1 MGDLLY
7 VCPALTACLV
17 GAFDKSAVSRVRLS
31 DIVGL
36 AGCLSDRGWW
46 HAAGAL
52 GQFEPCWNGLASYA
66 AFLRFSL
73 YRPCLSCVYRQAM
86 HSLFAYCRVYDF
98 VPRSAYGVD
107 EPFSPDGWQ
116 RQGISTIC
124 LTPSIK
130 RSRPSAP

>member
-36 AGCLSDRGWW
+36 AGCLSDR
-46 HAAGAL
+46 AGGMPL
-52 GQFEPCWNGLASYA
+52 VLSVSLSLAGTA
-66 AFLRFSL
+66 WLAMLH
-73 YRPCLSCVYRQAM
+73 SCVFLFIAPVCHACRQAM

-98 VPRSAYGVD
+98 VPRSAYGDRRAV
-107 EPFSPDGWQ
+107 F
-116 RQGISTIC
+116 T
-124 LTPSIK
+124 
-130 RSRPSAP
+130 

>member
-73 YRPCLSCVYRQAM
+73 SPPVCHACIARRCI
-86 HSLFAYCRVYDF
+86 HSLLIVVSMISFRV
-98 VPRSAYGVD
+98 RHTEID
-107 EPFSPDGWQ
+107 EPFSPDGW
-116 RQGISTIC
+116 
-124 LTPSIK
+124 
-130 RSRPSAP
+130 